1 MPEIDFYVTQTKSSV
16 HGNKIIVI
24 YLSMILSIHFSTF
37 TLLLRTHARRQEGT
51 HAETGQKLCVCV
63 CMSHEC
69 LFIVQAVNIN
79 VQPFSL
85 LKIYVMVFTSANNG
99 VKTDTLANNNN
110 NNIKSK

>member
-1 MPEIDFYVTQTKSSV
+1 MLLAVPEIDFYVTQTKSSV

-37 TLLLRTHARRQEGT
+37 TVPLRTHTRRREGT
-51 HAETGQKLCVCV
+51 HAETGQKLCV

-85 LKIYVMVFTSANNG
+85 LKIYVMVFT
-99 VKTDTLANNNN
+99 
-110 NNIKSK
+110 